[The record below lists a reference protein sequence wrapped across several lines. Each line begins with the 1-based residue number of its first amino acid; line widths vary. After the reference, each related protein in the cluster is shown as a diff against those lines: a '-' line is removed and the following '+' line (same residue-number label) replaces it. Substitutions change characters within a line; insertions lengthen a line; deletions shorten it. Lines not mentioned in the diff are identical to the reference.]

1 MFYSVV
7 GFIFF
12 HTGNVD
18 HITTDAPNR
27 YVKFTKNKLGK
38 NRVTYLQKEKKK
50 EKQKCGLKLQDLLH
64 HNPSAVD
71 QDQPFGIFY

>member
-12 HTGNVD
+12 HTGIVD

-38 NRVTYLQKEKKK
+38 NRVTYLQKEKKGEAK
-50 EKQKCGLKLQDLLH
+50 VWPEITG
-64 HNPSAVD
+64 PSTS
-71 QDQPFGIFY
+71 